1 MNIEYASP
9 SKPENTRKFSNYTAY
24 ETFHHWGC
32 FLYWN
37 IYVVDR
43 FHFYSKCILI
53 LINLVLS
60 FFFLNR
66 PFEVELLQVKN
77 NIIAYRICDVDQIF
91 LISILF
97 PNK

>member
-1 MNIEYASP
+1 MYSYFNQ
-9 SKPENTRKFSNYTAY
+9 FSS
-24 ETFHHWGC
+24 
-32 FLYWN
+32 
-37 IYVVDR
+37 IV
-43 FHFYSKCILI
+43 
-53 LINLVLS
+53 